1 MSSLVNQVNQVWL
14 GKRHMVH
21 GTMPDMVIKYIDI
34 HSHLNFPE
42 YDADREEVI
51 ARMKE
56 KGVATITIGTSL
68 ETSRSAVAL
77 AEQHENVFAC
87 IGIHP
92 TEVDKVTGMTAHFS
106 RQNFEELVK
115 SPKVV
120 AIGECG
126 LDYGRDGSLD
136 DKSKETQKILFRQ
149 HIDFAV
155 NHDKPI
161 MIHARNATN
170 DILDILS
177 EKKSEYGEKLRGN
190 AHFFTGTK
198 EEAQAYFDLDFSV
211 SFTGVVTF
219 ARDYDETIRFVPMD
233 RLMSETDSPFVAPE
247 PYRGKRNEPLY
258 VIEVVKKLAEIKGM
272 PEDEVCKEIL
282 KNAVAKWNL
291 VW

>member
-1 MSSLVNQVNQVWL
+1 ME
-14 GKRHMVH
+14 
-21 GTMPDMVIKYIDI
+21 IKYIDI

-77 AEQHENVFAC
+77 AELHENVFAC

-92 TEVDKVTGMTAHFS
+92 TQIDEVTGMTAHFS
-106 RQNFEELVK
+106 RENFEELVK
-115 SPKVV
+115 HPKVV
-120 AIGECG
+120 ALGECG
-126 LDYGRDGSLD
+126 LDYGREGNIDE
-136 DKSKETQKILFRQ
+136 KQKETQKILFRQ

-155 NHDKPI
+155 RHNKPI
-161 MIHARNATN
+161 MIHARNAAK
-170 DILDILS
+170 DILEILT
-177 EKKSEYGEKLRGN
+177 ELKKEHGAKLRGN

-198 EEAQAYFDLDFSV
+198 EEAKAYIDLDFSV
-211 SFTGVVTF
+211 SFTGVITF
-219 ARDYDETIRFVPMD
+219 ARDYDETIRFVPLD
-233 RLMSETDSPFVAPE
+233 CIMSETDAPFVAPE
-247 PYRGKRNEPLY
+247 PYRGKRNEPTY
-258 VIEVVKKLAEIKGM
+258 VIEVVKKIAEIKGV
-272 PEDEVCKEIL
+272 PEEEVSKEIL

>member
-1 MSSLVNQVNQVWL
+1 
-14 GKRHMVH
+14 
-21 GTMPDMVIKYIDI
+21 
-34 HSHLNFPE
+34 
-42 YDADREEVI
+42 
-51 ARMKE
+51 
-56 KGVATITIGTSL
+56 
-68 ETSRSAVAL
+68 
-77 AEQHENVFAC
+77 
-87 IGIHP
+87 
-92 TEVDKVTGMTAHFS
+92 MTAHFS

>member
-1 MSSLVNQVNQVWL
+1 
-14 GKRHMVH
+14 MVH

-247 PYRGKRNEPLY
+247 PYRGKRNEPSY

>member
-1 MSSLVNQVNQVWL
+1 
-14 GKRHMVH
+14 MVH